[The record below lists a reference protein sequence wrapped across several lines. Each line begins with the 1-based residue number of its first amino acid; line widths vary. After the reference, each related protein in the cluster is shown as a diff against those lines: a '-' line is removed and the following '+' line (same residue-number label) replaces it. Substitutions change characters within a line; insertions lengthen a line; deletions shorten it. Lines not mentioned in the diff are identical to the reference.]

1 MNLIGGTVV
10 LTSAFLLATTVVAQ
24 WAGSAYCPDPDAD
37 QAIDDRVLFRR
48 TRTLMIALLIGYFAG
63 LANLL
68 VSAGL
73 PAIAV
78 VNLVIGIGT
87 IVILYDAS
95 PERRPGSDH

>member
-24 WAGSAYCPDPDAD
+24 WAGSAYCPGPDAD

-87 IVILYDAS
+87 IAILYDAS